1 MSPVRTS
8 FESPWQNGVAE
19 RWVESCRRDRLD
31 HIIGLNERHLKRL
44 LSEYI
49 RYYPKTARISSWGRE
64 RRTVEVVPEPLVA
77 SCLMTDSAGC
87 TTATIALP
95 SRDKFSSIP
104 NIHTPHGRTRLRP
117 KEPSRSSKQ
126 FLIECRLPVQAV
138 AKKNRAIFGA
148 DGLLANHNGPAPVHG
163 RCEPLS
169 IFTT

>member
-49 RYYPKTARISSWGRE
+49 RYTTTTARISGWGRE

-87 TTATIALP
+87 IIVTIGLP
-95 SRDKFSSIP
+95 DPKRVVLKPNARTPSIVTCGTRSRVAA
-104 NIHTPHGRTRLRP
+104 
-117 KEPSRSSKQ
+117 KENLGVGGVFLLQ
-126 FLIECRLPVQAV
+126 FGV
-138 AKKNRAIFGA
+138 
-148 DGLLANHNGPAPVHG
+148 
-163 RCEPLS
+163 
-169 IFTT
+169 